1 MAIPLAHTGLR
12 LQSAVLR
19 RMLHRSGQPVRGV
32 HSAHHAVAD
41 GLPFTKYGGR
51 HTVTLL
57 PGVGIGPE
65 LMQGVRKVFAA
76 AGVPVDFEEHV
87 LPDLA
92 RGADVDEPFEHAV
105 LSIRRNKVA
114 LKGNIE
120 IKGRGEN
127 LVSRTVQLRRVLDLY
142 VYVMEA
148 RSQPGVKTARQS
160 DVDVTLVRQN
170 TEGEYF
176 MLEHSPVRGAAESM
190 KVVTAAAS
198 ERVARFAF
206 EHARGQRRPRV
217 TVVHNKATLPRSDG
231 LFVDVALAVG
241 SEYPEVDVD
250 VMSVG
255 RCCADLLHDAT
266 PFSVVLT
273 PNLYGVYLGAI
284 LSGLVGGPGLLAGTN
299 YGPQAAVFEPGT
311 RNKGTDIQGRGVAN
325 PVGMLRAAADLLH
338 FVGQRGS
345 AALLRTAVDSA
356 LRRGTAT
363 HDIGGH
369 SSTDE
374 FIQDVCD
381 HIVAAR
387 RPWDPHTFQSSF

>member
-1 MAIPLAHTGLR
+1 
-12 LQSAVLR
+12 
-19 RMLHRSGQPVRGV
+19 MLHGRDDVIAVSRERE
-32 HSAHHAVAD
+32 HSVQHTVAEV
-41 GLPFTKYGGR
+41 LPLTKYGGR

-87 LPDLA
+87 LPEQALPRSHLD
-92 RGADVDEPFEHAV
+92 RDEPFEHAV
-105 LSIRRNKVA
+105 LSVQRNKVA

-120 IKGRGEN
+120 IKRRGGGQAGQEA
-127 LVSRTVQLRRVLDLY
+127 SRTVLLRRVLDLY

-148 RSQPGVKTARQS
+148 RSTPGVKTAKQP

-176 MLEHSPVRGAAESM
+176 MLEHSPVCGAAESM
-190 KVVTAAAS
+190 KVVTADAS

-206 EHARGQRRPRV
+206 EYARAQGRHRL

-231 LFVDVALAVG
+231 LFADVALAVG
-241 SEYPEVDVD
+241 AEYPDVAVD
-250 VMSVG
+250 VMSAG
-255 RCCADLLHDAT
+255 RCCAELLRDAA
-266 PFSVVLT
+266 PFGVVLT

-284 LSGLVGGPGLLAGTN
+284 LSGLVGGPGLLSGIN

-311 RNKGTDIQGRGVAN
+311 RNKGTQIQGRGVAN
-325 PVGMLRAAADLLH
+325 PVGMLRAAADMLS

-345 AALLRTAVDSA
+345 GRQLRAAVDAA

-363 HDIGGH
+363 PDIGGA
-369 SSTDE
+369 SSTDD
-374 FIQDVCD
+374 FIQAVCD
-381 HIVAAR
+381 DMASAR
-387 RPWDPHTFQSSF
+387 QPWDPDAF

>member
-1 MAIPLAHTGLR
+1 MAIPLAHTG
-12 LQSAVLR
+12 
-19 RMLHRSGQPVRGV
+19 RSHDFA
-32 HSAHHAVAD
+32 HS
-41 GLPFTKYGGR
+41 
-51 HTVTLL
+51 VTLL

-198 ERVARFAF
+198 ERVARRRIKRAEL
-206 EHARGQRRPRV
+206 EHASP
-217 TVVHNKATLPRSDG
+217 
-231 LFVDVALAVG
+231 
-241 SEYPEVDVD
+241 
-250 VMSVG
+250 
-255 RCCADLLHDAT
+255 
-266 PFSVVLT
+266 
-273 PNLYGVYLGAI
+273 
-284 LSGLVGGPGLLAGTN
+284 GGPGLLAGTN